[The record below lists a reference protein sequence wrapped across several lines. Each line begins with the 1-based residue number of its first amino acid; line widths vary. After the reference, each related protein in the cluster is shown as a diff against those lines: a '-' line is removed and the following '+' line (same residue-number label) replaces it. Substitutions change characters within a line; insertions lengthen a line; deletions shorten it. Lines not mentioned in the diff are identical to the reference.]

1 MVNGLDKVY
10 TTKNIMATD
19 KQKDLIYRLMDD
31 LSDFEQFN
39 QEYYDSINVEN
50 LSKQDAKE
58 LISDL
63 IEMEETLEDEFDFS
77 WWCSDY
83 NC

>member
-1 MVNGLDKVY
+1 
-10 TTKNIMATD
+10 
-19 KQKDLIYRLMDD
+19 MDD

-39 QEYYDSINVEN
+39 KEYYDSINVED

-63 IEMEETLEDEFDFS
+63 IEMEETLFDEFSLS